1 MRTDNDEINRSYLM
15 KDSGEIEL
23 IKKDN
28 ENIDKKDADDKQK
41 SLSNHS

>member
-1 MRTDNDEINRSYLM
+1 M